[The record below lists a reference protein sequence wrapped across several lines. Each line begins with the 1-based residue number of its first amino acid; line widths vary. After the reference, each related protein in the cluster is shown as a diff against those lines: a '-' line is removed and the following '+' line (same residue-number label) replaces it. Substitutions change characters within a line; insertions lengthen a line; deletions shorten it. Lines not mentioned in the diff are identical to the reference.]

1 MRRIMSVPAIVG
13 VLALGACVV
22 APPPGPSVMAMPGKG
37 KSFAEFQQDDGA
49 CRQFAS
55 QSIGNST
62 PGENATNSAVASSVI
77 GTLVGAGLGAGIGA
91 AAGNPGLGAAAGA
104 GAGLLIGT
112 GIGLNASQASG
123 AATQQRYDMS
133 YEQCMDGHG
142 DQVPGS
148 QSASIAAPAT
158 GPTVSPVHNQ
168 VSPPTA
174 NSTSVTPVTPTTTV
188 TPMTTV
194 TPVK

>member
-13 VLALGACVV
+13 VLALGACAV
-22 APPPGPSVMAMPGKG
+22 PPPAGPSVMAMPGRG
-37 KSFAEFQQDDGA
+37 KNFAEFQQDDAA

-55 QSIGNST
+55 QSIGNSS
-62 PGENATNSAVASSVI
+62 PGEAATNSAVASSVV

-91 AAGNPGLGAAAGA
+91 AAGNPALGAAAGA
-104 GAGLLIGT
+104 GAGLLVGSAA
-112 GIGLNASQASG
+112 GVNASEVSG

-133 YEQCMDGHG
+133 YLQCMYGHG

-158 GPTVSPVHNQ
+158 GPTVTPVFTQ
-168 VSPPTA
+168 VSPPTVK
-174 NSTSVTPVTPTTTV
+174 STAVTPVAPLA
-188 TPMTTV
+188 
-194 TPVK
+194 PVK